1 MRDKILFLDMDGVVN
16 SNNEIVKYLDDLIE
30 NKCYTKEEARKQF
43 NKEFCY
49 YTELIFPIFAKR
61 ITDIC
66 EKTDCDIVWSTTW
79 RTIREYRCNIEYA
92 QKMLTRRGIPGE
104 RLISYTPNLYYNP
117 RCDETKSW
125 LKRNGKHVK
134 RFAILDDRID
144 AKYNTKRGRFFQ
156 TTMKEGLT
164 ENITQ
169 EVIKWLND
177 IKS

>member
-66 EKTDCDIVWSTTW
+66 EKQIV
-79 RTIREYRCNIEYA
+79 I
-92 QKMLTRRGIPGE
+92 LFGLLHGE
-104 RLISYTPNLYYNP
+104 LL
-117 RCDETKSW
+117 
-125 LKRNGKHVK
+125 
-134 RFAILDDRID
+134 
-144 AKYNTKRGRFFQ
+144 
-156 TTMKEGLT
+156 
-164 ENITQ
+164 ENIDVT
-169 EVIKWLND
+169 LNMH
-177 IKS
+177 KKC